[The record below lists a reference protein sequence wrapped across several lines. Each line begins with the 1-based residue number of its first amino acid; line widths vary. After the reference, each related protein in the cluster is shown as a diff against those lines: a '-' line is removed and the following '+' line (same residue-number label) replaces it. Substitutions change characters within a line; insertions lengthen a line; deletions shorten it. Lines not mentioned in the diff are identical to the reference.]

1 MTLMMDHT
9 SNSMLNTAN
18 TLNWKAALPL
28 LGLSLACLFAHPGAT
43 AADEIADKQA
53 KAESGPRDC
62 SKPEWPKG
70 ALEAKQGGTTTL
82 ALLIGADGKV
92 ERSKITK
99 SSGHDGLDEAARAGI
114 AKCTFDAG
122 KKDGKPVAA
131 WIQMQYVWT
140 TAPAN

>member
-1 MTLMMDHT
+1 MTLTNQLKKPAQRAPRAPD
-9 SNSMLNTAN
+9 
-18 TLNWKAALPL
+18 WKAALPL
-28 LGLSLACLFAHPGAT
+28 LGLSLACLFTHPGAT
-43 AADEIADKQA
+43 AADETGGKQA

-70 ALEAKQGGTTTL
+70 ALEAKHGGTTTL

-99 SSGHDGLDEAARAGI
+99 SSGHDELDEAARVGI

-131 WIQMQYVWT
+131 WMQMQYVWT
-140 TAPAN
+140 PE